1 MKLNYVIQK
10 NTVSQKR
17 YRGVWHESQEILK
30 FLEIW
35 AMCDTLLFKKGVRMK
50 IGTKVIP
57 TNQKQNCDLSLTDP
71 TAQLA
76 PKDIMCH
83 QSLDVSS
90 HVKIK

>member
-1 MKLNYVIQK
+1 
-10 NTVSQKR
+10 
-17 YRGVWHESQEILK
+17 
-30 FLEIW
+30 
-35 AMCDTLLFKKGVRMK
+35 MK